1 MELVVDDRERAVII
15 HLSKILKI
23 KVERITVGDYAFVY
37 KEKVIVIVERKSL
50 ADLASSIKD
59 GRMENNNK
67 LLDAQKKHGCQ
78 ILYIVEG
85 SAYPNL
91 ERRIGRMPY
100 KCLQGKLD
108 SLLFR
113 HNIKIIWTKDCEH
126 TAKRLAGLS
135 ATFTKFAKDGLYG
148 EFKDVEGGAN
158 NADKINN
165 VIKPKH
171 KVNLD
176 QVHLQM
182 LTKLSGVS
190 YKTAMAALQHYTV
203 FQLLTGQT
211 DATKCYNMVYLD
223 SGFRLGPRGTKMHN
237 ICERLH
243 MLDDVQQKIL
253 SCVNGITVNTAGRI
267 LESVSFNDLVMLKF
281 PDGKIAN
288 IQKSEKRKMGE
299 ALEARIKLT
308 FQQAAETHV
317 EKLPTQLLPAI
328 DHNKPLAPTPII
340 TPSRGPTP
348 IEELIKPNATIN
360 IK

>member
-15 HLSKILKI
+15 HLRKILNV

-37 KEKVIVIVERKSL
+37 KRKVIVIVERKSL

-59 GRMENNNK
+59 GRMENNSK
-67 LLDAQKKHGCQ
+67 LLDIQKTHGCQ

-91 ERRIGRMPY
+91 ERRIGRIPY

-113 HNIKIIWTKDCEH
+113 HNIKIIWTKNCEH
-126 TAKRLAGLS
+126 TARRLTGLA

-148 EFKDVEGGAN
+148 EFNDVEGGT
-158 NADKINN
+158 NN

-171 KVNLD
+171 KVNMN

-182 LTKLSGVS
+182 LTKLASIS
-190 YKTAMAALQHYTV
+190 YKTAIAALQHYTV

-211 DATKCYNMVYLD
+211 DATKCYNMTYVD
-223 SGFRLGPRGTKMHN
+223 SGFRLGSRGTKMHN
-237 ICERLH
+237 ACESLH
-243 MLDDVQQKIL
+243 TLDKVQQKIL
-253 SCVNGITVNTAGRI
+253 SCINGITVNTAERI
-267 LESVSFNDLVMLKF
+267 LASVSFNDLVMLKF

-288 IQKSEKRKMGE
+288 IQKSEKRKIGK

-308 FQQAAETHV
+308 FQQAV
-317 EKLPTQLLPAI
+317 EPHNPPLLLEQVMSVEMSDTPA
-328 DHNKPLAPTPII
+328 KTK
-340 TPSRGPTP
+340 
-348 IEELIKPNATIN
+348 E
-360 IK
+360 

>member
-1 MELVVDDRERAVII
+1 MELIVDDRERAVII
-15 HLSKILKI
+15 YLSKILDV

-85 SAYPNL
+85 SAYPNM
-91 ERRIGRMPY
+91 ERRFGRMPY
-100 KCLQGKLD
+100 MCLQGKLD

-126 TAKRLAGLS
+126 TAKRLAGLV

-148 EFKDVEGGAN
+148 EFKDVEGEAN
-158 NADKINN
+158 NTGSIND
-165 VIKPKH
+165 VIKPRH
-171 KVNLD
+171 MVNMD

-182 LTKLSGVS
+182 LTKIAGIS

-237 ICERLH
+237 TCGRLH
-243 MLDDVQQKIL
+243 TLDYVQQKIL
-253 SCVNGITVNTAGRI
+253 SCVNGITVTTARRI

-288 IQKSEKRKMGE
+288 IQKSEKRKMGKT
-299 ALEARIKLT
+299 LEARIKLT
-308 FQQAAETHV
+308 FQQSVEHHV
-317 EKLPTQLLPAI
+317 EKPSTQRLPTI
-328 DHNKPLAPTPII
+328 DHNKPLVPTPNIA
-340 TPSRGPTP
+340 PNRGPVP
-348 IEELIKPNATIN
+348 IE
-360 IK
+360 

>member
-15 HLSKILKI
+15 YLSKILKV

-37 KEKVIVIVERKSL
+37 KGKVIVIVERKSL
-50 ADLASSIKD
+50 KDLASSIKD

-67 LLDAQKKHGCQ
+67 LLEAQKKHGCQ

-85 SAYPNL
+85 SAYPTL
-91 ERRIGRMPY
+91 ERRIGRMSY

-126 TAKRLAGLS
+126 TAKRLAGL
-135 ATFTKFAKDGLYG
+135 AETFTKFAKDGLYG
-148 EFKDVEGGAN
+148 EFKNVKVGAN
-158 NADKINN
+158 RAVEINT

-171 KVNLD
+171 KLNQD

-190 YKTAMAALQHYTV
+190 YKTAMAALQYYTV

-211 DATKCYNMVYLD
+211 DATKCYNMVYVD
-223 SGFRLGPRGTKMHN
+223 SGFLLGSRGTKMHN
-237 ICERLH
+237 VCGRLH
-243 MLDDVQQKIL
+243 TLDNVQQKVL
-253 SCVNGITVNTAGRI
+253 SCINGITVNTAERI
-267 LESVSFNDLVMLKF
+267 LVSVSFNDLVMLKF

-288 IQKSEKRKMGE
+288 IQKSEKRKMGK
-299 ALEARIKLT
+299 ALEMSIKLT
-308 FQQAAETHV
+308 FQQSAE
-317 EKLPTQLLPAI
+317 P
-328 DHNKPLAPTPII
+328 
-340 TPSRGPTP
+340 
-348 IEELIKPNATIN
+348 
-360 IK
+360 

>member
-15 HLSKILKI
+15 YLSKILKV
-23 KVERITVGDYAFVY
+23 KVERITVGDYAYVY
-37 KEKVIVIVERKSL
+37 KGKVVVIVERKSL

-67 LLDAQKKHGCQ
+67 LLEAQKKHGCQ

-85 SAYPNL
+85 SSYPNL
-91 ERRIGRMPY
+91 ERKIGRMPY

-126 TAKRLAGLS
+126 TAKRLAGLTS
-135 ATFTKFAKDGLYG
+135 TFTKFAKDGLYG
-148 EFKDVEGGAN
+148 EFKDVEGGENHAV
-158 NADKINN
+158 KINN

-182 LTKLSGVS
+182 LTKLDGVS

-211 DATKCYNMVYLD
+211 DATKCYNMVYVD
-223 SGFRLGPRGTKMHN
+223 SGLRLGPRGTKMHN
-237 ICERLH
+237 IRGRLH
-243 MLDDVQQKIL
+243 TLDKVQQKML
-253 SCVNGITVNTAGRI
+253 SCINGITVNTAERI
-267 LESVSFNDLVMLKF
+267 LASVSFNDLVMLKF

-288 IQKSEKRKMGE
+288 IQKSEKRKMGK

-308 FQQAAETHV
+308 FQQDAE
-317 EKLPTQLLPAI
+317 PQNPLLPEQVLPVGFCE
-328 DHNKPLAPTPII
+328 KPDTPA
-340 TPSRGPTP
+340 
-348 IEELIKPNATIN
+348 EAKE
-360 IK
+360 